1 MGMFTRI
8 NDIIQSNIN
17 SLLDKAED
25 PEKMIRLII
34 QEMQETLVE
43 IRSLAAKH
51 LAEKKLLTRQIESL
65 ESRANH
71 WEQNA
76 QLAVAKGKDDL
87 ARSALVEKQT
97 VEAKCSELQKQL
109 GAIDEVLSSIQDDT
123 ARLNSKL
130 AEAKAKQKSLAIRRE
145 SAVMRMQ
152 AKQVSHGEKLESVM
166 GRFDH
171 YEQRVDELEAK
182 VDAYDLTD
190 SSSKQSLQAEFD
202 ALEKSEEIEKAL
214 AELKAKKVA

>member
-17 SLLDKAED
+17 ALLDKAED

-51 LAEKKLLTRQIESL
+51 LAEHKTLNRQVEAL
-65 ESRANH
+65 EKQAQH
-71 WEQNA
+71 WQENA
-76 QLAVAKGKDDL
+76 ELAVSKGKDDL
-87 ARSALVEKQT
+87 ARAALVEKQSI
-97 VEAKCSELQKQL
+97 EAKKAALEEQL
-109 GAIDEVLSSIQDDT
+109 TRLDEILGSVQDDT
-123 ARLNSKL
+123 ARLNEKL
-130 AEAKAKQKSLAIRRE
+130 SEAKAKQKSLVMRRE
-145 SAVMRMQ
+145 SAVVRMQ
-152 AKQVSHGEKLESVM
+152 AKQASHSDKMEGVM
-166 GRFDH
+166 AKFEH

-182 VDAYDLTD
+182 VDAYDLTA
-190 SSSKQSLQAEFD
+190 SEPKRSLQAEID
-202 ALEKSEEIEKAL
+202 ALKKDDDIDKAL

>member
-17 SLLDKAED
+17 ALLDKAED

-43 IRSLAAKH
+43 IRSLAARH
-51 LAEKKLLTRQIESL
+51 IAEQKQLNRELESL
-65 ESRANH
+65 DKRAAH
-71 WEQNA
+71 WQQNA
-76 QLAVAKGKDDL
+76 ELAISKGKDDL
-87 ARSALVEKQT
+87 ARSALVEKKNIETRQ
-97 VEAKCSELQKQL
+97 EALSKQL
-109 GAIDEVLSSIQDDT
+109 SSIDEILVSIQDDT

-130 AEAKAKQKSLAIRRE
+130 SEAKAKQKSLQMRRQTA
-145 SAVMRMQ
+145 SVRIQ
-152 AKQVSHGEKLESVM
+152 AKQATHSDKLETVM

-190 SSSKQSLQAEFD
+190 SAPKQSLQAEFD
-202 ALEKSEEIEKAL
+202 ALEKDEAIEKEL
-214 AELKAKKVA
+214 AALKASKAA